1 MNLRQIFLITFMIAL
16 SIAPLFAQDMKM
28 ATTTSL
34 EDSGLLSYLLPEF
47 ALQTNIKVLPIA
59 RGTGAAIAE
68 AREGN
73 VDLVFT
79 HAREIEEEFIA
90 EGYGTARVPVMYND
104 FVIVGPASDPC
115 QIAGMQDC
123 LAALKKIADP
133 TQAALFISRGDNSG
147 THILEKALWAAA
159 ETKMPT
165 DRYLSVGQGMGRTLL
180 IALEKQAYTL
190 TDRATYLKFNQGK
203 DQPAALKILCE
214 GDQRLHN
221 EYAVIPVN
229 PEHHQHVNFEAAS
242 KFVGWLTSEQG
253 QKMINDFR
261 IAGQQV
267 FFTLPKP

>member
-1 MNLRQIFLITFMIAL
+1 MNIRPILLITLMMMI
-16 SIAPLFAQDMKM
+16 SITAGFAQDMKM

-47 ALQTNIKVLPIA
+47 ALQTNIKILPIA
-59 RGTGAAIAE
+59 RGTGAAISE

-79 HAREIEEEFIA
+79 HARELEEAFVA
-90 EGYGTARVPVMYND
+90 DGYGTTRVPVMYND
-104 FVIVGPASDPC
+104 FVIVGPANDPC
-115 QIAGMQDC
+115 QIDGLKDC
-123 LAALKKIADP
+123 LAALKKIAD
-133 TQAALFISRGDNSG
+133 QSKAALFISRGDNSG

-159 ETKMPT
+159 ETKMPPE
-165 DRYLSVGQGMGRTLL
+165 RYLSVGQGMGRTLL

-190 TDRATYLKFNQGK
+190 TDRATYLMFNQGK
-203 DQPAALKILCE
+203 DQPAPLKIMCE

-229 PEHHQHVNFEAAS
+229 PERHKHVNFEAAS

-253 QKMINDFR
+253 QKMISDFR